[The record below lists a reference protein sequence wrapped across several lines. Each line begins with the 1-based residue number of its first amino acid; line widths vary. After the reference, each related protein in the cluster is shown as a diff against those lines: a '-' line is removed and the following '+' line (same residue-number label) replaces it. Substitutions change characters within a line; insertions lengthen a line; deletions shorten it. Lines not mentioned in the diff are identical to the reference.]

1 MERTSS
7 SARRVNTIGAIVL
20 TSVLAIGGLTA
31 CGSGSSDQQPVNPSD
46 SPADGSD
53 TSVLVKNKL
62 LPTTTRVPVTLKM
75 PTGPSGKIN
84 RP

>member
-1 MERTSS
+1 MEKTSA

-31 CGSGSSDQQPVNPSD
+31 CGSGTSDDQPD
-46 SPADGSD
+46 SPIGSAVDGSD
-53 TSVLVKNKL
+53 TSVAVKNGVVRNTSTTVP
-62 LPTTTRVPVTLKM
+62 PTLSRSQ
-75 PTGPSGKIN
+75 GGR